1 MTIFAAKKWLILL
14 GVGAIDFVLAIV
26 LMFCLNDYSGL
37 LLFVF
42 IVEIVVALVFGIILL
57 NRYAKDFV
65 AYYFAIK
72 KGENVTFAASVK
84 ALLFLLGY
92 FLAMPGP
99 LSFLLGL
106 ILLLPPTRA
115 QIARFLTARYTRAE
129 AVIIDVALGG
139 DSEEGELK

>member
-1 MTIFAAKKWLILL
+1 MTVLAARKWLILL
-14 GVGAIDFVLAIV
+14 GLGAIDFILAIV
-26 LMFCLNDYSGL
+26 LMFCLNDYNGL

-42 IVEIVVALVFGIILL
+42 IVEIVVALAFGIILM

-65 AYYFAIK
+65 GYYFAIK
-72 KGENVTFAASVK
+72 KGENVTFAASAE

-129 AVIIDVALGG
+129 AVIIDAALGG
-139 DSEEGELK
+139 DSDEGELK